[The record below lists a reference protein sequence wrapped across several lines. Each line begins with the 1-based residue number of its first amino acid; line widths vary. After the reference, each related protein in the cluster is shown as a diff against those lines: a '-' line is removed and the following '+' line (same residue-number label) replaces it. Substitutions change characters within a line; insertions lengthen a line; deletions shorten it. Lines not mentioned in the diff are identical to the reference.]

1 MPFASQTLLVR
12 VKSTGVD
19 AFTDSLDEA
28 TQAVGGLRNAAGLAA
43 GAIGAIGFAAAA
55 KQAADFEAQMIEVQ
69 KVTSETTADEL
80 SRSLQDLAKTTP
92 TALNELTKIAEV
104 AGRLGIEGS
113 DNITEFTDTVSMMAV
128 ATDITAEDAA
138 NSLARLANALN
149 TPIERSEMMASVI
162 NELSNNVAASADEIT
177 RSMLKAAPAAG
188 QLGFQFEEV
197 ASFASTLV
205 ASGMQVERAGTRLN
219 RMFTKMAQETEPIAK
234 HLNMTEEEF
243 KALVDESPREALMRV
258 LEMLNGIDNSAER
271 ISIADEIFGSAGAKS
286 ANVLS
291 QNIDELRGNLQM
303 AQEETKNVN
312 SIQEEFNDA
321 LESAHAQFDILVNR
335 IKVFG
340 TTTGNN
346 FLPIVKGAIFALSGF
361 VGMLNWANDATNGW
375 LGTLIISGAV
385 IAGFI
390 TTLGILSSFV
400 GASLI
405 PAFFAGIAALKG
417 FAVSVITA
425 GGALNVLNLSLGATA
440 GLVGLVVGSLLLL
453 GAVIA
458 ALATNFGG
466 LRDKAIATLVLIE
479 IGFQAMWDII
489 VNTTQWAINKISG
502 WIEGLVNDAISGFNQ
517 IIKAYNKIRKKM
529 NKEPIQLFDEAD
541 FATDFELTD
550 IAEKYDKEKLREEL
564 NSGLLQVSDGAIEKY
579 GDADSPFKG
588 ALEDFL
594 NEGKAQGQG
603 QAGAGGAGAAARG
616 GMLAPG
622 GGLTKEQLMQM
633 GMSEKQAEAIIKARK
648 GEGGATKKQQER
660 LNELM
665 AKLNKQ
671 TAKAQEKADKAEKRL
686 AELRQK
692 MQESAAAQ
700 KETATEVSNT
710 NEQMGRVATDGETRL
725 GGTGTR
731 GAGKRPAGDVTD
743 VGAEE
748 LDVDVT
754 FNTTDDTLAKWLR
767 DKIDVRVAKKDR
779 GRNRDIRRRGRKA

>member
-19 AFTDSLDEA
+19 AFTNSLDEA

-69 KVTSETTADEL
+69 KVTSEATADEL
-80 SRSLQDLAKTTP
+80 SRSLQELAKTTP

-113 DNITEFTDTVSMMAV
+113 DNITQFTDTVSMMAV

-138 NSLARLANALN
+138 NSLARLSNALN

-188 QLGFQFEEV
+188 QLGFEFEEV
-197 ASFASTLV
+197 ASLASTLV

-219 RMFTKMAQETEPIAK
+219 RMFTKMAQNTEPIAK

-258 LEMLNGIDNSAER
+258 LEALNEIDNSAQR
-271 ISIADEIFGSAGAKS
+271 ISIADEIFGAAGAKS

-291 QNIDELRGNLQM
+291 QNLEDLRGNLQM

-346 FLPIVKGAIFALSGF
+346 FLPIVKGAIAALSGF
-361 VGMLNWANDATNGW
+361 VGALNLANKATNGW
-375 LGTLIISGAV
+375 LGTIIIGGAL
-385 IAGFI
+385 IAGLVTAI
-390 TTLGILSSFV
+390 GLLSSFV
-400 GASLI
+400 GGTLV
-405 PAFFAGIAALKG
+405 PAFLAGA
-417 FAVSVITA
+417 
-425 GGALNVLNLSLGATA
+425 GALNVFNLSLGVAAGTA
-440 GLVGLVVGSLLLL
+440 AALIGTLAIVGAVLVGLATNVGHFRDRVIAGFTAAKIAAETFWMGLKNT
-453 GAVIA
+453 GKAVIN
-458 ALATNFGG
+458 ALTQMFEGFVNNFIGG
-466 LRDKAIATLVLIE
+466 INSIIQQYNRVASVLDRQE
-479 IGFQAMWDII
+479 IDPVDPA
-489 VNTTQWAINKISG
+489 N
-502 WIEGLVNDAISGFNQ
+502 
-517 IIKAYNKIRKKM
+517 
-529 NKEPIQLFDEAD
+529 
-541 FATDFELTD
+541 FATDFEMTD
-550 IAEKYDKEKLREEL
+550 TREFAAEQRRGLRERLRGAGVSESAL
-564 NSGLLQVSDGAIEKY
+564 EGGARGAGQAAALLRGDQSLGGLLG
-579 GDADSPFKG
+579 
-588 ALEDFL
+588 
-594 NEGKAQGQG
+594 
-603 QAGAGGAGAAARG
+603 GAGGAAREGAATG
-616 GMLAPG
+616 GRPAG
-622 GGLTKEQLMQM
+622 GQAGLT
-633 GMSEKQAEAIIKARK
+633 EKQRA
-648 GEGGATKKQQER
+648 R
-660 LNELM
+660 LNELIGKTNENLGK
-665 AKLNKQ
+665 AAGNLDSTEKKLANI
-671 TAKAQEKADKAEKRL
+671 
-686 AELRQK
+686 RQK

-710 NEQMGRVATDGETRL
+710 NEQMGRVSTDGPTSGLL
-725 GGTGTR
+725 GGRG
-731 GAGKRPAGDVTD
+731 GAGRRPAGGVSD
-743 VGAEE
+743 VGAASEE
-748 LDVDVT
+748 LDVDIT
-754 FNTTDDTLAKWLR
+754 FDTSDDAFGKWLR

-779 GRNRDIRRRGRKA
+779 QNNRDIRRRGRKA